1 MVLNVIKTRI
11 VCMFWDK
18 FGNNLIIDQTVT
30 GMKVA

>member
-1 MVLNVIKTRI
+1 MIVTVIKTRI

-18 FGNNLIIDQTVT
+18 SGNNLIIDQAVI